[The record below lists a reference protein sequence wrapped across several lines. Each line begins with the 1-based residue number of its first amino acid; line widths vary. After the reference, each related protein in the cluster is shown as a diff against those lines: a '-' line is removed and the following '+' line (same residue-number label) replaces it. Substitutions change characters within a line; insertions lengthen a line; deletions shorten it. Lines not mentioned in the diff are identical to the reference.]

1 MGKETH
7 FNVTGMTCAACSAA
21 VERNVRQLAGV
32 DDAAVNLLTGTMR
45 VKYDSGQVSDEDIV
59 KAVTQAGYGA
69 SVKAEAQQGARRAAP
84 AGEAKNVV
92 EEQIREMKNRLVSSL
107 VFMVPLMY
115 VSMGHMVNL
124 PLPSFLSGAQN
135 AVSFAFLQ
143 FLLVLPVAY
152 VNRKFFTVGFR
163 ALFRRQPNMDSLIA
177 VGSGAGLVY
186 GVFAIFRMSRG
197 LGAGDLALVA
207 QYAHNLYFESSA
219 MILTLITLGEFLE
232 TRAKARTSDAIK
244 KLMDLAPKTA
254 LVERG
259 GIQEEIPVELV
270 EVGDIVVI
278 KPGDRIPVDGI
289 IVEGQSYVDESVL
302 TGESIPVEKGVGD
315 RVSAATI
322 NESGAFKFR
331 ATEVGED
338 TTLAKIIA
346 LVGEASATKAPV
358 GRLAD
363 KISGIFVPV
372 VMAIALVST
381 LAWLLAGRSFE
392 FAMSI
397 GISVLV
403 ISCPCALGLATPVAI
418 MVGTG
423 KGAEHGILIKS
434 AEALEVLHHIDTIVL
449 DKTGTLTEGKPRVTD
464 IVLGSAGTQ
473 EELLEIAG
481 ALEVNSEHHI
491 AKAILN
497 CADELN
503 ITLRNITE
511 FKAISGKGVE
521 GRINGKAYSA
531 GNVRFMREKGVDTS
545 AMEHLID
552 GLSEQG
558 KTPIC
563 FAEENT
569 LLGVIAVADVPK
581 PTSRQAVERFK
592 QMGVRVAMLTGDNRK
607 TAEAIRKQLDIDEA
621 IAEVLPQEKDSMIQ
635 SLRQDGH
642 KVGMIGDGINDAPAL
657 ARADVGIAIGAGTD
671 VAIESADIVLVKS
684 DLMDAVGAMELS
696 KATIRNIK
704 QNLFWAFF
712 YNTLGIPIAAGLLY
726 PAFGLKLSPMIGA
739 AAMSMSSVFVVT
751 NALRLRKFKPTAPER
766 QQAVDLRF
774 KPVAVSKVTPAVLA
788 SSERVDGDGV
798 AVDSSVGAP
807 QSAGVSQVQVLEPAF
822 GGPGADS
829 GSDPGSVADV
839 KPAFQDKREEE
850 DVIMKKT
857 LKIEG
862 MMCGHCKMRVEKAL
876 GAVDGVSSVEV
887 NLEDGTA
894 AASLMQAVSDQVLKQ
909 AVEEAGYKVIEVE

>member
-1 MGKETH
+1 MNEVEKQKESQ

-21 VERNVRQLAGV
+21 VERSVKQLQGV
-32 DDAAVNLLTGTMR
+32 EDVTVNLLTGTMR
-45 VKYDSGQVSDEDIV
+45 VKYDPGQVADEDIV
-59 KAVTQAGYGA
+59 QAVTQAGYGA
-69 SVKAEAQQGARRAAP
+69 SVRTKTRQGEQTSAV
-84 AGEAKNVV
+84 GQSQNIVDV
-92 EEQIREMKNRLVSSL
+92 EIQAMKNRLIYSL
-107 VFMVPLMY
+107 LFMVPLMY
-115 VSMGHMVNL
+115 ISMGPMVNL
-124 PLPSFLSGAQN
+124 PIPSFLSGLQN
-135 AVSFAFLQ
+135 SVSYAFTQ
-143 FLLVLPVAY
+143 FLMVLPVVY
-152 VNRKFFTVGFR
+152 VNRKFFTVGFG

-186 GVFAIFRMSRG
+186 GVFAIFRMSYG
-197 LGAGDLALVA
+197 LGTGNLDLVA
-207 QYAHNLYFESSA
+207 QYAHDLYFESSA

-254 LVERG
+254 LVERD

-270 EVGDIVVI
+270 EVGDIIVI
-278 KPGDRIPVDGI
+278 KPGDRIPVDGVI
-289 IVEGQSYVDESVL
+289 IEGQSYVDESAL
-302 TGESIPVEKGVGD
+302 TGESVPVKKEVGD

-322 NESGAFKFR
+322 NDSGAFKFR

-338 TTLAKIIA
+338 TTLAKIIS
-346 LVGEASATKAPV
+346 LVEEASATKAPV

-372 VMAIALVST
+372 VMAIALAST
-381 LAWLLAGRSFE
+381 IAWLLAGKSFE

-434 AEALEVLHHIDTIVL
+434 AEALEILHHVDTIVL

-464 IVLGSAGTQ
+464 IVLGSAQSQ

-481 ALEVNSEHHI
+481 ALEENSEHHI
-491 AKAILN
+491 AKAILDYAN
-497 CADELN
+497 ELN

-511 FKAISGKGVE
+511 FKAVSGKGVE
-521 GRINGKAYSA
+521 GRIGGKQYSA
-531 GNVRFMREKGVDTS
+531 GNVRFMHEKGVDTS
-545 AMEHLID
+545 AVEPTVD
-552 GLSEQG
+552 RLSEQG

-563 FAEENT
+563 FAEGDT

-592 QMGVRVAMLTGDNRK
+592 QMGVRAVMLTGDNRK
-607 TAEAIRKQLDIDEA
+607 TAEAIRKQLNIDEA
-621 IAEVLPQEKDSMIQ
+621 IAEVLPQDKDSTIQ
-635 SLRQDGH
+635 ALQRDGS

-671 VAIESADIVLVKS
+671 VAIESADIVLIKS

-739 AAMSMSSVFVVT
+739 AAMSLSSVFVVT
-751 NALRLRKFKPTAPER
+751 NALRLRKFKPTAPEVQDASER
-766 QQAVDLRF
+766 RF
-774 KPVAVSKVTPAVLA
+774 EPVAVSKVILA
-788 SSERVDGDGV
+788 NQALGINRDDAGLSGDRGDRDV
-798 AVDSSVGAP
+798 TEGTH
-807 QSAGVSQVQVLEPAF
+807 VQC
-822 GGPGADS
+822 
-829 GSDPGSVADV
+829 DV
-839 KPAFQDKREEE
+839 NDKPEGE
-850 DVIMKKT
+850 DVAMKKT

-862 MMCGHCKMRVEKAL
+862 MMCGHCQMRIEKAL

-887 NLEDGTA
+887 NLGDGSA
-894 AASLMQAVSDQVLKQ
+894 VVSLEQDVPDEVLKQ
-909 AVEEAGYKVIEVE
+909 AVEEAGYKIVEVS

>member
-1 MGKETH
+1 
-7 FNVTGMTCAACSAA
+7 
-21 VERNVRQLAGV
+21 
-32 DDAAVNLLTGTMR
+32 
-45 VKYDSGQVSDEDIV
+45 
-59 KAVTQAGYGA
+59 
-69 SVKAEAQQGARRAAP
+69 
-84 AGEAKNVV
+84 
-92 EEQIREMKNRLVSSL
+92 
-107 VFMVPLMY
+107 
-115 VSMGHMVNL
+115 
-124 PLPSFLSGAQN
+124 
-135 AVSFAFLQ
+135 
-143 FLLVLPVAY
+143 
-152 VNRKFFTVGFR
+152 
-163 ALFRRQPNMDSLIA
+163 MDSLIA

-569 LLGVIAVADVPK
+569 LLGVIAAADVPK

-607 TAEAIRKQLDIDEA
+607 TAEAIRKQ
-621 IAEVLPQEKDSMIQ
+621 
-635 SLRQDGH
+635 
-642 KVGMIGDGINDAPAL
+642 VGY
-657 ARADVGIAIGAGTD
+657 R
-671 VAIESADIVLVKS
+671 
-684 DLMDAVGAMELS
+684 
-696 KATIRNIK
+696 
-704 QNLFWAFF
+704 
-712 YNTLGIPIAAGLLY
+712 
-726 PAFGLKLSPMIGA
+726 
-739 AAMSMSSVFVVT
+739 
-751 NALRLRKFKPTAPER
+751 
-766 QQAVDLRF
+766 
-774 KPVAVSKVTPAVLA
+774 
-788 SSERVDGDGV
+788 
-798 AVDSSVGAP
+798 
-807 QSAGVSQVQVLEPAF
+807 
-822 GGPGADS
+822 
-829 GSDPGSVADV
+829 
-839 KPAFQDKREEE
+839 
-850 DVIMKKT
+850 
-857 LKIEG
+857 
-862 MMCGHCKMRVEKAL
+862 
-876 GAVDGVSSVEV
+876 
-887 NLEDGTA
+887 
-894 AASLMQAVSDQVLKQ
+894 
-909 AVEEAGYKVIEVE
+909 

>member
-1 MGKETH
+1 MYPWGIWE
-7 FNVTGMTCAACSAA
+7 
-21 VERNVRQLAGV
+21 
-32 DDAAVNLLTGTMR
+32 LLYLHSCR
-45 VKYDSGQVSDEDIV
+45 
-59 KAVTQAGYGA
+59 
-69 SVKAEAQQGARRAAP
+69 
-84 AGEAKNVV
+84 
-92 EEQIREMKNRLVSSL
+92 
-107 VFMVPLMY
+107 
-115 VSMGHMVNL
+115 
-124 PLPSFLSGAQN
+124 AQN

-143 FLLVLPVAY
+143 FLLVLPVACEQE
-152 VNRKFFTVGFR
+152 VLHSGLQGIVQ
-163 ALFRRQPNMDSLIA
+163 RQPNMDSLIA

-473 EELLEIAG
+473 EELLEIA
-481 ALEVNSEHHI
+481 APLKSTQSTI
-491 AKAILN
+491 SQRPY
-497 CADELN
+497 EL
-503 ITLRNITE
+503 R
-511 FKAISGKGVE
+511 G
-521 GRINGKAYSA
+521 
-531 GNVRFMREKGVDTS
+531 
-545 AMEHLID
+545 
-552 GLSEQG
+552 
-558 KTPIC
+558 
-563 FAEENT
+563 
-569 LLGVIAVADVPK
+569 
-581 PTSRQAVERFK
+581 
-592 QMGVRVAMLTGDNRK
+592 
-607 TAEAIRKQLDIDEA
+607 
-621 IAEVLPQEKDSMIQ
+621 
-635 SLRQDGH
+635 
-642 KVGMIGDGINDAPAL
+642 
-657 ARADVGIAIGAGTD
+657 
-671 VAIESADIVLVKS
+671 
-684 DLMDAVGAMELS
+684 
-696 KATIRNIK
+696 
-704 QNLFWAFF
+704 
-712 YNTLGIPIAAGLLY
+712 
-726 PAFGLKLSPMIGA
+726 
-739 AAMSMSSVFVVT
+739 
-751 NALRLRKFKPTAPER
+751 
-766 QQAVDLRF
+766 
-774 KPVAVSKVTPAVLA
+774 
-788 SSERVDGDGV
+788 
-798 AVDSSVGAP
+798 
-807 QSAGVSQVQVLEPAF
+807 
-822 GGPGADS
+822 
-829 GSDPGSVADV
+829 
-839 KPAFQDKREEE
+839 
-850 DVIMKKT
+850 
-857 LKIEG
+857 
-862 MMCGHCKMRVEKAL
+862 
-876 GAVDGVSSVEV
+876 
-887 NLEDGTA
+887 
-894 AASLMQAVSDQVLKQ
+894 
-909 AVEEAGYKVIEVE
+909 